1 MCKHAYSLRT
11 TATHQFRIV
20 MLNYCLNTN
29 LVSHICD
36 KHMIQ
41 HIEKYEGNENKI
53 LIVMIGVEE
62 NQIANKSWKITAMA
76 T

>member
-1 MCKHAYSLRT
+1 
-11 TATHQFRIV
+11 
-20 MLNYCLNTN
+20 
-29 LVSHICD
+29 
-36 KHMIQ
+36 MIQ

>member
-1 MCKHAYSLRT
+1 
-11 TATHQFRIV
+11 